1 MIRAY
6 SQRLLPPFSGV
17 VQIAETESSRAV
29 SFDGI
34 NWEFQYLSGNEQ
46 ANGKQ
51 RVRGYGLDRGYH
63 NVASQHRN
71 ELKTFIFPSYLDHDA
86 ISEGIHELSVFLST
100 AEFPFPAADDYEY
113 WLLDAADDT
122 PLALIY
128 SCCDESLMQTYP
140 EKTEWTALPHSKM
153 KIENT
158 DSEDARN
165 EPPVNDRLQRLISMR
180 AGRNPRA
187 AWFKRDKS
195 GTDGFPSLLV
205 KEDWLN
211 EEDHDLCQRYLMR
224 KAPRLLLLH
233 GLPHAD
239 RERLEDAARAHV
251 FEVEQYFT
259 MYPEVNDERRMS
271 AMRVEAQL
279 RRTAPATPG
288 VNEKKNK
295 AAADTTLSK
304 DMRIFET

>member
-6 SQRLLPPFSGV
+6 SQRILPPFSGV
-17 VQIAETESSRAV
+17 VQIAETERARAV

-34 NWEFQYLSGNEQ
+34 NWEFQYLSGGDQEK
-46 ANGKQ
+46 GEQ

-63 NVASQHRN
+63 NVASQNRN
-71 ELKTFIFPSYLDHDA
+71 ELKTFMFPSYLDHDA
-86 ISEGIHELSVFLST
+86 ISESIHELSEFIST
-100 AEFPFPAADDYEY
+100 AEIPFPTADDFEY
-113 WLLDAADDT
+113 WLIDAADDT

-140 EKTEWTALPHSKM
+140 GQTDWTALPHSKM
-153 KIENT
+153 NIENT
-158 DSEDARN
+158 DAEVARN

-180 AGRNPRA
+180 AGTNPRA
-187 AWFKRDKS
+187 AWFKRDNKE
-195 GTDGFPSLLV
+195 TDDFPSLLV
-205 KEDWLN
+205 KEDWQN
-211 EEDHDLCQRYLMR
+211 EADYDLCQRYLMR
-224 KAPRLLLLH
+224 KSPRLLLLQR
-233 GLPHAD
+233 LSRDD

-259 MYPEVNDERRMS
+259 MYPEVNDKRRMS

-279 RRTAPATPG
+279 RRNAPTVSG
-288 VNEKKNK
+288 VKEKKK
-295 AAADTTLSK
+295 TPADTTLGK

>member
-17 VQIAETESSRAV
+17 VQVAETESSRAV

-46 ANGKQ
+46 VNGKP

-86 ISEGIHELSVFLST
+86 ISNSIHELSEFLST
-100 AEFPFPAADDYEY
+100 AQVPFPAADDYEY

-140 EKTEWTALPHSKM
+140 GQTQWTALPHSKM

-158 DSEDARN
+158 DSEEARS

-187 AWFKRDKS
+187 AWFKRENRD
-195 GTDGFPSLLV
+195 TDGFPSLLV
-205 KEDWLN
+205 KEDWSN

-279 RRTAPATPG
+279 RRTAPAAPG
-288 VNEKKNK
+288 VNEKKKK
-295 AAADTTLSK
+295 APADSTLSK

>member
-6 SQRLLPPFSGV
+6 SQRILPPFSGV
-17 VQIAETESSRAV
+17 VQIAETQRARVV

-34 NWEFQYLSGNEQ
+34 NWEFQYLSGGDQ
-46 ANGKQ
+46 ANGEQ
-51 RVRGYGLDRGYH
+51 RVRGYGLDRSYH

-86 ISEGIHELSVFLST
+86 ISESIHELSEFIST
-100 AEFPFPAADDYEY
+100 AEIPFPAADDLEY
-113 WLLDAADDT
+113 WLIDATDDT

-140 EKTEWTALPHSKM
+140 GQTEWTALPHSKM
-153 KIENT
+153 NIENT
-158 DSEDARN
+158 EAEVARN

-180 AGRNPRA
+180 AGTNPRA
-187 AWFKRDKS
+187 AWFKRDD
-195 GTDGFPSLLV
+195 TENDGFPSLLV
-205 KEDWLN
+205 KEDWQN
-211 EEDHDLCQRYLMR
+211 EADYDLCQRYLMR
-224 KAPRLLLLH
+224 KAPRLLLLQ
-233 GLPHAD
+233 GLSRDD
-239 RERLEDAARAHV
+239 RERLEDAARAYV

-279 RRTAPATPG
+279 RRTAPTVSG
-288 VNEKKNK
+288 VKEKKK
-295 AAADTTLSK
+295 TPADTTLGK